1 MTVRLLS
8 RVLRWAR
15 RRRVSIYAGSALLAL
30 ASVPLLQQLSFDSN
44 VLNLL
49 PRKGPAVSSFRTYLE
64 HFGNLD
70 RLYVLIEAPQDSFMS
85 DHTEFVASYVRQLR
99 ELPEI
104 ESVDTGAV
112 EEGEDWEYI
121 LDNELLLLGPERM
134 PDLFARFEP
143 EAMARELAN
152 TRDLL
157 SVPSADVTALVRQDP
172 LGLLSLIRDHLAA
185 EVSILDVDLS
195 QEGFFTSDGRSQLVI
210 ARPIR
215 PPYDT
220 AFSRELLQRLEAIES
235 SVRSSFGSDSPSA
248 SETPTLEVVG
258 AYRSS
263 LETENL
269 IRTEGTVTALGSLAG
284 VLAIIFLVFR
294 SLRVLACS
302 AIPLLL
308 GATMTAA
315 LSGVFYQLS
324 TAASGSA
331 AMLFGVSV
339 DGVLLLYFRYLEE
352 RRRGATSDGATGLLA
367 PTVISVG
374 LGFTTTAATYFGLVA
389 IDFPSLE
396 EVGRLIGV
404 GILLSGLFT
413 VLLVPGLLPETP
425 PDIRLPTTEWL
436 GPFVVQ
442 FRGYIVWAAVIVT
455 LGLGVAAVGLTVVPD
470 LERLQ
475 PQTDAARAEEELLAR
490 FSIPDEVVLM
500 LTQGPN
506 LDPLLE
512 ANHTIAEHL
521 KRSVPDVV
529 ATFPHALVPSV
540 ARQDAVRGAIRAYE
554 TSLQEVSERLAD
566 AAAESGFRADAFDP
580 FVARLPRLLD
590 AEQYVTH
597 RGYLEHGLSD
607 LVDRYISETDD
618 GYVTV
623 AYAYPST
630 PMELETI
637 RSVIEQSGQLVETT
651 GVSLVNRELAQTFP
665 SKFITGGLIGTLG
678 VVVVAL
684 IGFGSLRLTVLSLVP
699 TALGLVW
706 GAGVLSLMDVELDL
720 FSIFALLMC
729 VGIGV
734 DYSIHVL
741 HRYSLDTA
749 LGVARPLVAV
759 APAILVAC
767 ATTLV
772 GFGSLMLS
780 GYGPLRSLG
789 AVSVVTLTACVLT
802 SLFVLPAYLS
812 IVDESDHG
820 TAGEREEDV

>member
-15 RRRVSIYAGSALLAL
+15 RRRVSVYAGAALLAL

-85 DHTEFVASYVRQLR
+85 DHTEFVASFVRQLR
-99 ELPEI
+99 ALPEI
-104 ESVDTGAV
+104 ERVDTGAV

-143 EAMARELAN
+143 EAMARELVNA
-152 TRDLL
+152 RDLL

-185 EVSILDVDLS
+185 EVSILDVDPS

-315 LSGVFYQLS
+315 LSGIFYQLS

-352 RRRGATSDGATGLLA
+352 RRRGATPDRATGLLA

-442 FRGYIVWAAVIVT
+442 FRGYIVWTAVIVT

-475 PQTDAARAEEELLAR
+475 PQTDAVRAEEALLER

-512 ANHTIAEHL
+512 ANHTIAEHI

-529 ATFPHALVPSV
+529 ATFPHAFVPSV

-554 TSLQEVSERLAD
+554 TSPQEVSERLAD

-597 RGYLEHGLSD
+597 RGYLEHGLND

-637 RSVIEQSGQLVETT
+637 RLVIEQSGQLVETT

-678 VVVVAL
+678 VFVVAL
-684 IGFGSLRLTVLSLVP
+684 IGFGSLRLTILSLVP

-759 APAILVAC
+759 APAVLVAC

-789 AVSVVTLTACVLT
+789 AVSVVTLTLCVLT

-820 TAGEREEDV
+820 TAGEREEDG

>member
-15 RRRVSIYAGSALLAL
+15 RRRVSIYAGAALLAL
-30 ASVPLLQQLSFDSN
+30 ASVPLLQQLTFDSN

-85 DHTEFVASYVRQLR
+85 DHAEFVASFVRQLR
-99 ELPEI
+99 ALPEI

-121 LDNELLLLGPERM
+121 LDNELLLFGPERM

-143 EAMARELAN
+143 EAMARELVNA
-152 TRDLL
+152 RDLL

-185 EVSILDVDLS
+185 EVSILDVDPS

-315 LSGVFYQLS
+315 LSGIFYQLS

-425 PDIRLPTTEWL
+425 PDVRLPTTEWL

-442 FRGYIVWAAVIVT
+442 FRGYIVWTAVIVT

-475 PQTDAARAEEELLAR
+475 PQTDAARAEEALLER

-512 ANHTIAEHL
+512 ANHTIGEHI

-529 ATFPHALVPSV
+529 ATFPHAFVPSV

-554 TSLQEVSERLAD
+554 TSPQEVSERLAD

-637 RSVIEQSGQLVETT
+637 RLVIEQSGQLVETT

-678 VVVVAL
+678 VFVVAL

-759 APAILVAC
+759 APAVLVAC

-820 TAGEREEDV
+820 TAGEREEDG